1 MYSKEESKQ
10 IRKQF
15 WIFFAKRYPRKWI
28 LYNTGIKNF
37 NFKFNF
43 SNSGAMIAI
52 DCESNDQIDRAYY
65 FDKLKS
71 LKKLLLDQVS
81 QHLIFDENYSL
92 ESGKVI
98 SRVYLK
104 LEDVKINNKKDWPQV
119 FDFFSKY
126 MSKIE
131 VFYEEFEDLIKS

>member
-28 LYNTGIKNF
+28 LYNTGIKDF

-43 SNSGAMIAI
+43 SNNGAMITI

-104 LEDVKINNKKDWPQV
+104 LEDVKINNKKDWPEV

-131 VFYEEFEDLIKS
+131 VFYEEFEDFIKS